1 MIWLAFSILCST
13 LIFIIFKLFA
23 RYEVN
28 NLQAIV
34 VNYFVAFAAGSISNG
49 FPLDFKTLPTEPWF
63 LSSLILGIVFIS
75 LFQVMAFV
83 SQKLGVSTVSIS
95 VKMSLAI
102 PVVAAIIL
110 YDEQLY
116 FTKVL
121 GVIAAL
127 AAVYMASFKP
137 EKTKGHRMYI
147 FMPII
152 LFVGSGLLDAFINY
166 NQRFLVP
173 SSQYAQFTSIS
184 FLLAGLFGVL
194 FLIIK
199 RINAP
204 LQLQWKSLAGGVLL
218 GIPNYGSIYFL
229 LKALDVQSLESS
241 VIFPINN
248 VGIVALSVIIARI
261 FFKESLSLLNK
272 IGIALAI
279 LAIVLIAF

>member
-49 FPLDFKTLPTEPWF
+49 FTLDFKTLPTEPWF

-83 SQKLGVSTVSIS
+83 SQKLGVSTVSVS

-137 EKTKGHRMYI
+137 EKTKEHRMYI

-279 LAIVLIAF
+279 LAIILIAF

>member
-34 VNYFVAFAAGSISNG
+34 VNYFVAFAAGSLSNG
-49 FPLDFKTLPTEPWF
+49 FDIDFESLPSEPWF
-63 LSSLILGIVFIS
+63 ASSVVLGIVFIS

-83 SQKLGVSTVSIS
+83 SQKLGVSTVSVS

-102 PVVAAIIL
+102 PVIAAIVL
-110 YDEQLY
+110 YDEKLHLV
-116 FTKVL
+116 KIL
-121 GVIAAL
+121 GVLAAL
-127 AAVYMASFKP
+127 AAVYMASYKP
-137 EKTKGHRMYI
+137 EKTKGHRLYLL
-147 FMPII
+147 MPII
-152 LFVGSGLLDAFINY
+152 LFIGSGLLDAFINY

-173 SSQYAQFTSIS
+173 SDQYAQFTSIS
-184 FLLAGLFGVL
+184 FLLAGLFGV
-194 FLIIK
+194 FFVI
-199 RINAP
+199 A
-204 LQLQWKSLAGGVLL
+204 KSLKSPTPIHWKNILGGIAL

-229 LKALDVQSLESS
+229 LRALDVRSLESS

-248 VGIVALSVIIARI
+248 VGIVAVSVIIARV

>member
-34 VNYFVAFAAGSISNG
+34 VNYFVAFAAGSLSNG
-49 FPLDFKTLPTEPWF
+49 FDIDFESIPSEQWF
-63 LSSLILGIVFIS
+63 ASSIVLGIVFIS

-83 SQKLGVSTVSIS
+83 SQKLGVSTVSVS

-102 PVVAAIIL
+102 PVIAAIIL
-110 YDEQLY
+110 YDEKLHLV
-116 FTKVL
+116 KIL
-121 GVIAAL
+121 GVLAAL
-127 AAVYMASFKP
+127 AAVYMASYKP
-137 EKTKGHRMYI
+137 EKTKGHRLYLL
-147 FMPII
+147 MPLI
-152 LFVGSGLLDAFINY
+152 LFIGSGLLDAFINY
-166 NQRFLVP
+166 IQRFLVP
-173 SSQYAQFTSIS
+173 SYQYAQFTSIS
-184 FLLAGLFGVL
+184 FLLAGLFGV
-194 FLIIK
+194 FFVI
-199 RINAP
+199 A
-204 LQLQWKSLAGGVLL
+204 KSLKSATPIHWKNILGGIAL

-229 LKALDVQSLESS
+229 LMALDVRSLESS

-248 VGIVALSVIIARI
+248 VGIVAVSVIIARV